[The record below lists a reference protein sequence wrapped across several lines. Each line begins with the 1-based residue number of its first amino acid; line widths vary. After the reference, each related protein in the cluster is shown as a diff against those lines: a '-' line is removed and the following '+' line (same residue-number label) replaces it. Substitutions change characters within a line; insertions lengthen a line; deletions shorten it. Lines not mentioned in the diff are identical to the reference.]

1 MVSKRLIMSRQSLL
15 YKRMRAHYDIL
26 IVGAGS
32 AASVAALTA
41 AEAND
46 DLDIA
51 VIERAPEGEHGG
63 NSRYTDANMRLKPDG
78 SPADGFV
85 EDYIEFSDGLGHP
98 ELMETVAEH
107 AKDTIDWLTDHGM
120 SFDRSPVHLGNTPRS
135 RIGPN
140 GGGLAIVETCLSAAR
155 DRGVSVHFE
164 TTVED
169 LAQSPDGEV
178 AGVIV
183 RDADGTRHRIESDAV
198 IIACGGFEGN
208 RTMLAQYLEAGTG
221 SGDAYNLDPVAPG
234 GEYNNGEGIVMAQ
247 NVGGA
252 TYGQFD
258 TYHNEPV
265 DPRSDV
271 PAPAIFAFPYGILVN
286 KRGERFV
293 DEGERPLDEHYE
305 YLSRQIREQ
314 PDEIAYLLFDQRVN
328 DVPDWDFFDHVH
340 SDLDPYEAEP
350 DYSSG
355 ADPLESTLENLG
367 EYIDVDVTQLL
378 ETVRTYNESVTEESF
393 DPLELDGKR
402 AETNPPKSNWAL
414 PLDTPPFMAYPMV
427 SSNVFTFG
435 GIATNTNGQV
445 VTHDGRPITGLYA
458 AGEVT
463 GLYYRKY
470 TGGTSVLRGI
480 VYGRLA
486 ANHAVKS
493 IANA

>member
-1 MVSKRLIMSRQSLL
+1 MQG
-15 YKRMRAHYDIL
+15 HYDIVV
-26 IVGAGS
+26 VGAGS
-32 AASVAALTA
+32 AASAAALTA
-41 AEAND
+41 VEANPE
-46 DLDIA
+46 LEIA
-51 VIERAPEGEHGG
+51 VIERAPDGEHGG

-85 EDYIEFSDGLGHP
+85 TDYVEFSDGLGHP
-98 ELMETVAEH
+98 ELMEAVAEN
-107 AKDTIDWLTDHGM
+107 AKETIDWLKGHGM
-120 SFDRSPVHLGNTPRS
+120 SFDRTPVHLGNTPRS

-140 GGGLAIVETCLSAAR
+140 GGGLAIVETCLGEAR
-155 DRGVSVHFE
+155 DRGVTVLFE

-169 LAQSPDGEV
+169 LAQTEDGGV

-183 RDADGTRHRIESDAV
+183 RDNAGERHRIDTDAV

-221 SGDAYNLDPVAPG
+221 SGDVYNLDPVAPG
-234 GEYNNGEGIVMAQ
+234 GEYNKGEGIVMAQ

-286 KRGERFV
+286 KNGERFV
-293 DEGERPLDEHYE
+293 DEGAKPLDEHYE

-314 PDEIAYLLFDQRVN
+314 PDEIAYLLFDQQVN
-328 DVPDWDFFDHVH
+328 EVDGWDFFDHVH
-340 SDLDPYEAEP
+340 TNLDPYEADP
-350 DYSSG
+350 DYSSDQ
-355 ADPLESTLENLG
+355 DPLASTLENLA
-367 EYIDVDVTQLL
+367 EHIDVDVPQLL
-378 ETVRTYNESVTEESF
+378 ETVESYNEQVQEGTF
-393 DPLELDGKR
+393 DPTNLDGKR
-402 AETNPPKSNWAL
+402 ADTDPPKSNWAL
-414 PLDTPPFMAYPMV
+414 TLEKPPFMCYPLV

-435 GIATNTNGQV
+435 GIATDTNGQV
-445 VTHDGRPITGLYA
+445 ITADDRPIPGLYA

-480 VYGRLA
+480 VFGRLA
-486 ANHAVKS
+486 AQHAVS
-493 IANA
+493 AIT